1 MPSRR
6 KKKTFEQ
13 SQDASWVVETYCRL
27 ENVAAQLQEDDS
39 AYPSSQAWMRAGTQD
54 LEALRSGRPWS
65 AASSSSGA
73 HRTGEE
79 TSDLLYRATDEGL
92 FATGFNPWRNTWYVT
107 GRPVQV
113 HEKVLDK
120 WLSVKLPLL
129 QGDERCSLVSNIVD
143 EFTALEIDDIV
154 RMQEPIAHS
163 DKVLLEKA
171 KAEIAECELHSW
183 VCRQNVEKGL
193 APTVGALI
201 QQWDGKVRK

>member
-129 QGDERCSLVSNIVD
+129 QGDERCNLVSNIVD

-154 RMQEPIAHS
+154 RMQRSPSPTATKSAWKKPRQRSPNANSTRGYADRMSRRGWHLQW
-163 DKVLLEKA
+163 VL
-171 KAEIAECELHSW
+171 
-183 VCRQNVEKGL
+183 
-193 APTVGALI
+193 
-201 QQWDGKVRK
+201 